1 MMPALATKA
10 SIDSAPY
17 CCLIAA
23 AAERTL
29 ARDRRSALTLAN
41 ERGCTLPVGTCLPCG
56 SSALVVAAG
65 FRETAMTCA
74 PPWSIALAV
83 AAPIPLLHP
92 VTSTTFPCTLLTS
105 AAPLAANVDADGSL
119 RLNDTAAAHGAATK
133 ALARPTVRQQAP
145 HGEASKALARPPTDV
160 NAQKSITERH
170 ANPSEE
176 RMIAENGGRSRPG
189 KET

>member
-1 MMPALATKA
+1 
-10 SIDSAPY
+10 
-17 CCLIAA
+17 
-23 AAERTL
+23 
-29 ARDRRSALTLAN
+29 
-41 ERGCTLPVGTCLPCG
+41 
-56 SSALVVAAG
+56 
-65 FRETAMTCA
+65 
-74 PPWSIALAV
+74 
-83 AAPIPLLHP
+83 
-92 VTSTTFPCTLLTS
+92 LLTS

-119 RLNDTAAAHGAATK
+119 RLHDTAAAHGAATK